1 MKPSSFQQ
9 IWHILVQD
17 SVLYREEKAF
27 LLDLRCQFSLLLLV
41 SGIRCTDLVR
51 CSAPDLALN
60 KTKKVN
66 IIAIKVLMLIYTSE
80 IHKAPKAPNVKVK
93 VFISACETSNLHSHW
108 CFECFTDELLETYGN
123 LFP

>member
-1 MKPSSFQQ
+1 MMMWEVLRSYCQKIGKNFEINHLEKNFLLFQVGSYCDTFDRKFYSRTSTNAQQMKPSSFQQ

-51 CSAPDLALN
+51 CSAPD
-60 KTKKVN
+60 
-66 IIAIKVLMLIYTSE
+66 
-80 IHKAPKAPNVKVK
+80 
-93 VFISACETSNLHSHW
+93 
-108 CFECFTDELLETYGN
+108 
-123 LFP
+123 